1 MKRAIFI
8 VQLLALGVI
17 SFSQNLVVNPGFET
31 WETTTKPTGWTT
43 AQGCL
48 QESVNFKSG
57 SYSNR
62 QEGTSS
68 SKDIGQIIAVSD
80 SKKYRFSFS
89 YKTGPTTTG
98 NGCRIWCEWLDNK
111 EVSINDPSSIS
122 VLHSGF
128 LKSDSWQQF
137 STDLNP
143 SASAAY
149 FNLLIRSLPNSITYW
164 DDFEFSENVAT
175 GYAEEKLSNLLIYP
189 NPAHDFL
196 NIRNIDEIKHIDIQ
210 NIAGISIWS
219 SKYSGEESV
228 IIPISS
234 FPDGIYIIG
243 IRTSNKIIFRKFI
256 KRIN

>member
-17 SFSQNLVVNPGFET
+17 SFSQNLVVNPGFES

-68 SKDIGQIIAVSD
+68 SKDIGQKIAVNEA
-80 SKKYRFSFS
+80 KKYRFSFS
-89 YKTGPTTTG
+89 YKTGSTTTG
-98 NGCRIWCEWLDNK
+98 NGCRIWCEWLDDK
-111 EVSINDPSSIS
+111 QVSINDPSSIS

-143 SASAAY
+143 PASAAY
-149 FNLLIRSLPNSITYW
+149 FNLLVRSLPNSITYW

-189 NPAHDFL
+189 NPAYDFL
-196 NIRNIDEIKHIDIQ
+196 HISNIDELKHIDIQ
-210 NIAGISIWS
+210 SLTGSTVWS
-219 SKYSGEESV
+219 SDFDMEKSV
-228 IIPISS
+228 TLPISGLK
-234 FPDGIYIIG
+234 DGLYIINF
-243 IRTSNKIIFRKFI
+243 RTSNKLICKKFI
-256 KRIN
+256 KRQL